1 MSQQRR
7 HLAVHSSCS
16 IHEKTL
22 LCSSSIIK
30 TGTNFWIFI
39 FSKQHHFFLSYYLF
53 HKWWAVPWAHKTE
66 SCYTTRNECN
76 VGFVIYTDTSVG
88 HLLSLYHLTTFKLPD
103 TWEER
108 AGEKCILRTCDV
120 TMTIRTRNRIA
131 RACST
136 NGRGV
141 LRENLDER
149 VYFENQNVFGRMLFS
164 ANKWVGMVWSG
175 P

>member
-7 HLAVHSSCS
+7 HLAAHSSCS

-76 VGFVIYTDTSVG
+76 VGSVIHTDTSVG
-88 HLLSLYHLTTFKLPD
+88 HLLSLYHLTAVKLPD
-103 TWEER
+103 TSEE
-108 AGEKCILRTCDV
+108 K
-120 TMTIRTRNRIA
+120 
-131 RACST
+131 S
-136 NGRGV
+136 
-141 LRENLDER
+141 
-149 VYFENQNVFGRMLFS
+149 VFWGLVMSLWLS
-164 ANKWVGMVWSG
+164 EQETWWSG
-175 P
+175 HVARMEGACWEKIWTKGFTSRIKMCLGGCSSMRINVLEWCGPDHK